1 MKRHKY
7 NFYLILATLI
17 LSCTENTIIEI
28 PDSNQQIQIDQI
40 SLENAF
46 TSARNLSR
54 VKCLIVSC
62 QDTFYK
68 AEFFLPGAEIEH
80 HDVMSVTKSVT
91 SLLIGIAI
99 DKGFI
104 SSVDETIDGYIR
116 PLVSD
121 LDSAK
126 GQITIKQ
133 LLTMSCGLHWSE
145 IPGPSEFLQW
155 YYSPDKLLYIL
166 NKSFISVPGE
176 SFNYSDG
183 AAHLTSVV
191 LSQATN
197 MTANEFAKYYLFTP
211 LGIGDRYWTTDN
223 RGFNCGGV
231 RLHLYPDDMLRIGKL
246 VLNKGKWNYEQIVS
260 EEWIDESTKFQIS
273 TNDIIPYGSS
283 YGYYWWRASAS
294 NYDFFYANGHGGQFI
309 FIVPAIEVVIVATT
323 NWSDLNDQQAGLL
336 WYNLINIIVNEVLVS
351 LTTI

>member
-1 MKRHKY
+1 M
-7 NFYLILATLI
+7 
-17 LSCTENTIIEI
+17 E
-28 PDSNQQIQIDQI
+28 
-40 SLENAF
+40 LENAF
-46 TSARNLSR
+46 TSARNSSR

-68 AEFFLPGAEIEH
+68 AEFFLPGAETQH
-80 HDVMSVTKSVT
+80 YDVMSVTKSVT

-104 SSVDETIDGYIR
+104 TSVNETIDSYIR
-116 PLVSD
+116 PLVND

-126 GQITIKQ
+126 AQITIKQ
-133 LLTMSCGLHWSE
+133 LLTMSCGLEWSE

-166 NKSFISVPGE
+166 NKPFISTPGE

-191 LSQATN
+191 LSKATN
-197 MTANEFAKYYLFTP
+197 MSANEFAKEYIFSP
-211 LGIGDRYWTTDN
+211 LGIGDRYWTADN
-223 RGFNCGGV
+223 RGFNYGGV
-231 RLHLYPDDMLRIGKL
+231 RLHLYPDDMLRLGKL
-246 VLNKGKWNYEQIVS
+246 VLNKGKWENEQIVS
-260 EEWIDESTKFQIS
+260 EEWIDESTDFQMS
-273 TNDIIPYGSS
+273 TNEIIPYGSS
-283 YGYYWWRASAS
+283 YGFYWWRASAN

-309 FIVPAIEVVIVATT
+309 LIAPDVKVVIVATT
-323 NWSDLNDQQAGLL
+323 NWSGLSDPQAGSL

-351 LTTI
+351 FSSG

>member
-1 MKRHKY
+1 MKRLKY
-7 NFYLILATLI
+7 LSYLLTALI
-17 LSCTENTIIEI
+17 TFSCSEETTIEVLN
-28 PDSNQQIQIDQI
+28 SNHQIQIDQNG
-40 SLENAF
+40 LDNAF
-46 TSARNLSR
+46 TSARNLNR

-68 AEFFLPGAEIEH
+68 AEFFLPGAETQH

-104 SSVDETIDGYIR
+104 TSVNETIEACIR
-116 PLVSD
+116 PLVND

-166 NKSFISVPGE
+166 NKPFISIPGE

-197 MTANEFAKYYLFTP
+197 MTANEFAKEYLFTP
-211 LGIGDRYWTTDN
+211 LGIGNRYWTTDN
-223 RGFNCGGV
+223 RGFNYGGV
-231 RLHLYPDDMLRIGKL
+231 RLYLYPDDMIKLGKL
-246 VLNKGKWNYEQIVS
+246 VLNKGKWNNEQIVS
-260 EEWIDESTKFQIS
+260 EDWIDESTEFQIS
-273 TNDIIPYGSS
+273 TNEIIPYGSS
-283 YGYYWWRASAS
+283 YGYYWWRARAN

-309 FIVPAIEVVIVATT
+309 LIAPAVEVVIVATT
-323 NWSDLNDQQAGLL
+323 NWSGLSDPQAGSL

-351 LTTI
+351 FSSD